1 MMLASQHGR
10 SGGCTDGRRGCGCG
24 TVWTRGYR
32 RRSSR
37 GGPEQR
43 ADDRPVDRAGH
54 LDRDLAAGPAR
65 YSARPPVLHKLDPY
79 NRTTRSLTRGWRCS
93 PAVRGGCSTR
103 CAWRGTRAATAG
115 AGLRAHGAAV
125 RAGRTLVATRRPRAA
140 RDRWTTGVHAAVG
153 TAPRAAGVARPF
165 APNILWLR
173 FSPDR
178 RWPSSDRRSGE
189 RVRALRRGVLGD
201 TQN

>member
-37 GGPEQR
+37 GGSDQR
-43 ADDRPVDRAGH
+43 ADDPPVDRAGH
-54 LDRDLAAGPAR
+54 LDRDLAVGPAR

-115 AGLRAHGAAV
+115 CGTTCAWCRRASRPNPGRYETPPGRQGQVDYGSSRCRGDGTTRCWCCSAIRAQHTVAAF
-125 RAGRTLVATRRPRAA
+125 LPRQ
-140 RDRWTTGVHAAVG
+140 TMAV
-153 TAPRAAGVARPF
+153 
-165 APNILWLR
+165 L
-173 FSPDR
+173 
-178 RWPSSDRRSGE
+178 
-189 RVRALRRGVLGD
+189 
-201 TQN
+201 